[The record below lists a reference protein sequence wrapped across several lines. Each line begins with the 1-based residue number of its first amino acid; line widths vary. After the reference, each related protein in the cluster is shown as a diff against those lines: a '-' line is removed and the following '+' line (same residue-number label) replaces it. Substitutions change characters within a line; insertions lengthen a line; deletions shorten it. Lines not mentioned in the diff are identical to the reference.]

1 MDNDPNTVIYNISV
15 YYEKL
20 DVMLCV
26 EKKELDKRTGCT
38 YSRLVS

>member
-26 EKKELDKRTGCT
+26 EKKSWIRERVVLTPD
-38 YSRLVS
+38 